1 MVNREVDEIMNF
13 YLQSFRIKS
22 IKNKKRIAILT
33 VTLLIIISIV
43 YLFFFKTYSI
53 SAYSYSDSLTPN
65 AMKIDTDLF
74 IKTLKENHP
83 EMKDGQTNY
92 DNIINGIYEKIRKPM
107 NAEDFYW
114 TLNTLNVELK
124 DGHTHFSIDQV
135 NRDCIDLP
143 SLEWTA
149 DGLIAK
155 ENKAFLETG
164 DKIISIGGMSPTDL
178 LKGLNALIPAE
189 IEEWVKANTMVIAK
203 GMFLRRLKLV
213 GKDNNVNISYERNG
227 KLVTRDMHLH
237 KCGETA
243 FEGINKLISYSAARK
258 LKWNID
264 NANSLGIITI
274 NTCPNGKEFVEGFKN
289 FFRAVNENKI
299 KNIAVDLRRN
309 DGGSST
315 VINQFLSFID
325 IKSYMYIGN
334 KLLYNNA
341 EDFRDITPNDPPL
354 FRGSVYLLTSNSTFS
369 AASDFVVILKAN
381 SLAKVVGQPTG
392 NIPSFFGNTKSS
404 SLPNSKLQFQY
415 ATTRYKYPV
424 PEDEQY
430 KAIIPDYPIEYSKRD
445 IVEKRDPW
453 IDFVIE
459 MARK

>member
-1 MVNREVDEIMNF
+1 MNF
-13 YLQSFRIKS
+13 CLQYFRIKS
-22 IKNKKRIAILT
+22 IINKKRIVLLT
-33 VTLLIIISIV
+33 VTLLIIILIISLV
-43 YLFFFKTYSI
+43 YFFFFKTFSI
-53 SAYSYSDSLTPN
+53 SGYDYRGSLTPN
-65 AMKIDTDLF
+65 AMKKDTDYF

-114 TLNTLNVELK
+114 TLNTLNVALK
-124 DGHTHFSIDQV
+124 DGHTHFSVDQV

-143 SLEWTA
+143 SLEWTS

-155 ENKAFLETG
+155 ENKAFIKSG
-164 DKIISIGGMSPTDL
+164 DKIISIGGMAPTEL
-178 LKGLNALIPAE
+178 LKSLDNLIPAE

-203 GMFLRRLKLV
+203 GMFLRRLNLV
-213 GKDNNVNISYERNG
+213 DKNNNVIISYERNSKIAIG
-227 KLVTRDMHLH
+227 DMHLH
-237 KCGETA
+237 QCGDSA
-243 FEGINKLISYSAARK
+243 FESIKKNISYAASRK
-258 LKWNID
+258 LKWRID
-264 NANSLGIITI
+264 KANNLGIITI
-274 NTCPNGKEFVEGFKN
+274 NTCPNGKEYIEGFRD
-289 FFRAVNENKI
+289 FFSAVNENKI
-299 KNIAVDLRRN
+299 KNVAVDLRKN

-325 IKSYMYIGN
+325 IQNYMYIGN
-334 KLLYNNA
+334 DLLYNNPK
-341 EDFRDITPNDPPL
+341 DFRDVTPNDPPL
-354 FRGSVYLLTSNSTFS
+354 FKGSIYLLTSNSTFS

-381 SLAKVVGQPTG
+381 SVAKVIGQPTG
-392 NIPSFFGNTKSS
+392 NIPSFFGNIKPS
-404 SLPNSKLQFQY
+404 SLPNSKFLFQY

-453 IDFVIE
+453 LEFVIE
-459 MARK
+459 MTHN